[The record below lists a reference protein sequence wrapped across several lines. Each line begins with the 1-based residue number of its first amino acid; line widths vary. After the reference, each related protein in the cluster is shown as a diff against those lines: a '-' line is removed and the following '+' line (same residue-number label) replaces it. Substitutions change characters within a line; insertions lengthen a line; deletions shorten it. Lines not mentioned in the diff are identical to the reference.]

1 MADQSTID
9 DLLKYEHGWA
19 DSMGEFW
26 RERME
31 RLRTI
36 DTGAL
41 YRSIK
46 AHIEQGSTTTI
57 EHNFLMYG
65 IYVAAGVG
73 PAHEWYRWS
82 QGAKI
87 RRINSGDLNFLGEEY
102 REEQGLDKPKKVGP
116 AWGGRVAGG
125 DPKGPRDWFS
135 RKYYSSVMKLNEHEA
150 EFYGERYQGLM
161 ASAITEMFTGIG
173 AARNL

>member
-46 AHIEQGSTTTI
+46 AHI
-57 EHNFLMYG
+57 
-65 IYVAAGVG
+65 
-73 PAHEWYRWS
+73 
-82 QGAKI
+82 
-87 RRINSGDLNFLGEEY
+87 
-102 REEQGLDKPKKVGP
+102 
-116 AWGGRVAGG
+116 
-125 DPKGPRDWFS
+125 
-135 RKYYSSVMKLNEHEA
+135 
-150 EFYGERYQGLM
+150 
-161 ASAITEMFTGIG
+161 
-173 AARNL
+173 

>member
-1 MADQSTID
+1 MADKSAID
-9 DLLKYEHGWA
+9 DLLRYEHGWA
-19 DSMGEFW
+19 DAMGDFW

-57 EHNFLMYG
+57 EHNFMMYG

-73 PAHEWYRWS
+73 PAHEWYRWTR
-82 QGAKI
+82 GAKI
-87 RRINSGDLNFLGEEY
+87 KRINGGDLNFLGAEY

-125 DPKGPRDWFS
+125 EPKGPRDWFS
-135 RKYYSSVMKLNEHEA
+135 RKYYASVMKLNEHEA
-150 EFYGERYQGLM
+150 AFYGERYQGLM

>member
-1 MADQSTID
+1 MADQSTIN

-87 RRINSGDLNFLGEEY
+87 RRINGGDLNFLGEEY

-116 AWGGRVAGG
+116 AWGGRHRPAGSDRAVHSG
-125 DPKGPRDWFS
+125 YRG
-135 RKYYSSVMKLNEHEA
+135 
-150 EFYGERYQGLM
+150 
-161 ASAITEMFTGIG
+161 T
-173 AARNL
+173 AA